1 MTKTMHLLRAAALCL
16 LAAGAAAAPQG
27 KQLKVLRLPMRASGP
42 GSLDPAIGSTV
53 YDNECAS
60 LFYETLVQYKY
71 LARPYELEPLLLAEM
86 PEISADGLHYKFKLR
101 AGLRF
106 HDDACFPGG
115 KGRELVTDD
124 VFYSWKRLADKDYNY
139 KNYWLI
145 ENTIQGL
152 DEYKDAQAK
161 RREAGQP
168 HDYAAP
174 VSGLVKIDDHAF
186 EVVLK
191 QPVTSF
197 LWKPSQF
204 QTSIV
209 PHEASEKY
217 GTELG
222 RRAVGTG
229 PFVFEQWIDK
239 KSLTAQRNP
248 SFHEEH
254 YPSEHEP
261 EDEPLGLH
269 VAAGQKLPIADR
281 VEITMF
287 SLENPMW
294 LEFLSGKLD
303 YVQVPAENYLE
314 AFHKRSRKLKKEF
327 EDKGIVAHAVP
338 LLDFIFRGFNM
349 EDPLLGGYTDKAR
362 WLRQAIHLAVDHE
375 ELNDSYYNGTNILY
389 DGMIPPGLAGYPPD
403 GKGPVSWLGSDVERS
418 KELLAKA
425 GYPEGKGLPVIDFY
439 TSVEGN
445 TPEQAEMVKRQVARV
460 GIQLNLRT
468 LRFADLIAAID
479 QKKAGF
485 FGFAWS
491 SDYPDGENNLS
502 LFYGPNEAPG
512 ANHFNYKNPEY
523 DKLYEKIR
531 VMQPSEERTKLYEE
545 MRDMVLR
552 DTPFVGSMARTR
564 FYLVQPWLKN
574 YKPSEQFFNWHKYM
588 DVDEQKRS
596 L

>member
-1 MTKTMHLLRAAALCL
+1 MTHKKHLLRAAALCL
-16 LAAGAAAAPQG
+16 LALCASAAPQQ

-42 GSLDPAIGSTV
+42 GALDPAIGSTV

-71 LARPYELEPLLLAEM
+71 LARPYELEPLLLEEM
-86 PEISADGLHYKFKLR
+86 PQVSADGLRYSFKLKK
-101 AGLRF
+101 GIRF
-106 HDDACFPGG
+106 HDDPCFAGG

-124 VFYSWKRLADKDYNY
+124 VFYSWKRLADKEYNY
-139 KNYWLI
+139 KSYWLF

-152 DEYKDAQAK
+152 DEYKDEQA
-161 RREAGQP
+161 RRRAAGQD
-168 HDYAAP
+168 HDYAAA
-174 VSGLVKIDDHAF
+174 VSGLIKTDDHSF

-191 QPVTSF
+191 QPVQSF
-197 LWKPSQF
+197 LWKLAQF

-209 PHEASEKY
+209 CREAVEKY
-217 GTELG
+217 GTEIG

-229 PFVFEQWIDK
+229 AFVFEEWIDK
-239 KSLTAQRNP
+239 KSLTAARNP
-248 SFHEEH
+248 NYHEQL
-254 YPSEHEP
+254 YPSEHQP
-261 EDEPLGLH
+261 EDEALGLH
-269 VAAGQKLPIADR
+269 LAQGQKLPFADR
-281 VEITMF
+281 VEVTMF

-303 YVQVPAENYLE
+303 YTQVPAENYLE

-349 EDPLLGGYTDKAR
+349 EDPLLGGYTDKQR

-389 DGMIPPGLAGYPPD
+389 DGMIPPGLAGYPPE
-403 GKGPVSWLGSDVERS
+403 GKGPVSWLGSDVERA

-445 TPEQAEMVKRQVARV
+445 TPEQAEMIKRQVGRV

-479 QKKAGF
+479 KKAAGF

-512 ANHFNYKNPEY
+512 ANHFNYKNAEY

-531 VMQPSEERTKLYEE
+531 VMPPSEERTKIYEQ
-545 MRDMVLR
+545 MRDMVLA
-552 DTPFVGSMARTR
+552 DTPYVGSMARTR

-588 DVDEQKRS
+588 DVDEAKRS